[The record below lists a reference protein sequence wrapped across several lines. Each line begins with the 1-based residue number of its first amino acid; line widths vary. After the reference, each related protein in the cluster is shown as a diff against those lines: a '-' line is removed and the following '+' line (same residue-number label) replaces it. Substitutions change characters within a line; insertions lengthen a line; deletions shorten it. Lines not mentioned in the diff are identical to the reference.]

1 MRRKSTLDVI
11 KLGIYIK
18 SQKDTLDHG
27 AFLPWVE
34 RELGIS
40 PSTAQRYMRTAKMAV
55 RVVDEERYAHG

>member
-1 MRRKSTLDVI
+1 MKRKNTGDVI
-11 KLGIYIK
+11 RLGLYIK

-40 PSTAQRYMRTAKMAV
+40 PSTAQRYMRTAKMAI
-55 RVVDEERYAHG
+55 RVVDEERYERG